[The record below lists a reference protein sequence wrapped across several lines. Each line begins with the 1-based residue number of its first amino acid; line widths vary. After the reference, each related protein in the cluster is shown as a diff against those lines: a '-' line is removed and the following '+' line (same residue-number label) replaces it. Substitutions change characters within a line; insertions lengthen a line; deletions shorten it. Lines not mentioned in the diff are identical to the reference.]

1 MPNSLSTPYSCTPP
15 VSLLVAALALL
26 SRRCPRNETSAALL
40 LQRVALSG
48 ALSPVEREICQKLA
62 EELED

>member
-1 MPNSLSTPYSCTPP
+1 MPYSLSTHFSCTPP
-15 VSLLVAALALL
+15 APLLVAALALL
-26 SRRCPRNETSAALL
+26 SRRCPRNNISAALL
-40 LQRVALSG
+40 LQRVALST